1 MKRIFLGVFVLLYL
15 LSACNSATKQSDN
28 KETTQSDHSGHDH
41 SGDDHDHSGHD
52 HSLDDHDHSEH
63 DHSQDDDDHSGH
75 DHDEEELGDNE
86 VAFSDEQAKRVNL
99 TIEKVA
105 PQPFYQIIKTS
116 GQLIAPVGEESTIVA
131 STSGIVKFTGG
142 GLNAGTAVNNGQR
155 IAVVSARNI
164 VDGDPVAKSRLQYET
179 AKKEFERAELLAKD
193 TLISMADYNQAKL
206 NYENAQVA
214 YNALANQSTGSGV
227 NITSNT
233 QGYIKNLLV
242 SDGEYVSVGQP
253 ILTVTKNKR
262 IQLKADVSEQNAGI
276 ISQITSANF
285 KTANGRESY
294 SIDELNGKLVSY
306 GKLLDGSSFYI
317 PVIFEFNN
325 TGHFL
330 TGAFVT
336 VYLKTRT
343 IEQAITAPL
352 TAIIEEQGLF
362 FVYVKDREH
371 IYKKKEIKKGADDG
385 KRALILSGLA
395 SGEELVA
402 TSAYHLKLASM
413 SSAIPHGHSH

>member
-1 MKRIFLGVFVLLYL
+1 MKKALSGLFILLYL
-15 LSACNSATKQSDN
+15 FSACDRSTKEADN
-28 KETTQSDHSGHDH
+28 KKEIKESDHSHHDH
-41 SGDDHDHSGHD
+41 SHHDHGDHDHA
-52 HSLDDHDHSEH
+52 DHDHA
-63 DHSQDDDDHSGH
+63 GH
-75 DHDEEELGDNE
+75 NHDEEVGDNE
-86 VAFSDEQAKRVNL
+86 VGFSDEQAKRVNL
-99 TIEKVA
+99 TLEKVT
-105 PQPFYQIIKTS
+105 PQPFHQIIKTS
-116 GQLIAPVGEESTIVA
+116 GQLIAPVGEERTIVA
-131 STSGIVKFTGG
+131 PTSGIIKFTGDVLTLG
-142 GLNAGTAVNNGQR
+142 SAINNTQR
-155 IAVVSARNI
+155 LAVVSARNI
-164 VDGDPVAKSRLQYET
+164 VDGDPVAKSRLQYEM
-179 AKKEFERAELLAKD
+179 AKTEFERAELLAKD

-214 YNALANQSTGSGV
+214 YHALANQSTGNGV
-227 NITSNT
+227 NITSDV
-233 QGYIKNLLV
+233 QGYIKNVLV

-253 ILTVTKNKR
+253 IMTITKNKR

-285 KTANGRESY
+285 KTASSKESY

-330 TGAFVT
+330 IGSFVT
-336 VYLKTRT
+336 VYLKTRQL
-343 IEQAITAPL
+343 EQAITVPL

-371 IYKKKEIKKGADDG
+371 VYRKKEIKKGADDG
-385 KRALILSGLA
+385 KRALVLSGLET
-395 SGEELVA
+395 GEELVA

-413 SSAIPHGHSH
+413 SSAIPHGHTH

>member
-1 MKRIFLGVFVLLYL
+1 MKKILLGIFVLVCLF
-15 LSACNSATKQSDN
+15 SACDSTNKQSDN
-28 KETTQSDHSGHDH
+28 KATNQNDHSGHDDHDHDHDNEDHSGHDH
-41 SGDDHDHSGHD
+41 SIQGKDGHSGQ
-52 HSLDDHDHSEH
+52 S
-63 DHSQDDDDHSGH
+63 
-75 DHDEEELGDNE
+75 HDEEELGDNE

-99 TIEKVA
+99 TLEKVT
-105 PQPFYQIIKTS
+105 PKPFYQIIKTS

-131 STSGIVKFTGG
+131 STSGIIKFTGG
-142 GLNAGTAVNNGQR
+142 GLTPGSAINNAQR
-155 IAVVSARNI
+155 LAIVSARNI
-164 VDGDPVAKSRLQYET
+164 ADGDPVVKSRLQYET
-179 AKKEFERAELLAKD
+179 AKKEFERAELLVKD
-193 TLISMADYNQAKL
+193 TLISMADYNEAKL
-206 NYENAQVA
+206 NYESAQVA
-214 YNALANQSTGSGV
+214 YSALANQSACNGV

-233 QGYIKNLLV
+233 QGYIKNILV
-242 SDGEYVSVGQP
+242 NDGEYVSVGQP
-253 ILTVTKNKR
+253 IVTVTKNRR

-285 KTANGRESY
+285 KTANGKESY
-294 SIDELNGKLVSY
+294 SVDELNGKLVSY

-330 TGAFVT
+330 TGSFVT

-343 IEQAITAPL
+343 IEQAITVPL

-385 KRALILSGLA
+385 KRALILSGLEV
-395 SGEELVA
+395 GEELVA
-402 TSAYHLKLASM
+402 TSAYHLKLSSM